1 MLELRDARPEDAPLV
16 LGFIRELALY
26 ERAPEKVLAT
36 EEDILRH
43 AFSERPL
50 IHVVMAEFDGRP
62 AGFAL
67 YFFNFSTWEGKPG
80 LYLEDLYVRR
90 EFRGQGIGK
99 ALLKRLAAIAVAE
112 GCTRYVWQV
121 LDWNTPSID
130 FYRAMG
136 AQFMTD
142 WLTCRVEGDALARL
156 AADEP

>member
-1 MLELRDARPEDAPLV
+1 MEWSRLV
-16 LGFIRELALY
+16 LVNSWPLMMAWVFALFMYALPTIALVYFIR
-26 ERAPEKVLAT
+26 
-36 EEDILRH
+36 
-43 AFSERPL
+43 
-50 IHVVMAEFDGRP
+50 HVM
-62 AGFAL
+62 
-67 YFFNFSTWEGKPG
+67 
-80 LYLEDLYVRR
+80 
-90 EFRGQGIGK
+90 GI
-99 ALLKRLAAIAVAE
+99 KRLAAIAVAE